1 MIFTDRLGHSVDV
14 DLPAIEPE
22 LLKLLH
28 AADAACG
35 ASTQAP
41 EVERLRHAREQFM
54 KAVDRVS
61 DPGDEG

>member
-22 LLKLLH
+22 LLALLH

>member
-1 MIFTDRLGHSVDV
+1 MIFTDRLGRSVDI
-14 DLPAIEPE
+14 DLPDVETE
-22 LLKLLH
+22 LLALLH

>member
-1 MIFTDRLGHSVDV
+1 MIFTDRMGRSVDI
-14 DLPAIEPE
+14 DLSEVETE
-22 LLKLLH
+22 LLALLH

-54 KAVDRVS
+54 KAVDRVKRAEPVS
-61 DPGDEG
+61 